1 MRQAQE
7 PLLKRDSGPVLSGIR
22 ILFELTSALSGSY
35 LQMSAIIHQGY
46 VPAPALPH
54 RKWVKSSYFFLDP
67 LQLQEAIRHAS
78 W

>member
-1 MRQAQE
+1 MHLIALKA
-7 PLLKRDSGPVLSGIR
+7 PNVLLR
-22 ILFELTSALSGSY
+22 T
-35 LQMSAIIHQGY
+35 MSAIIHQGY

-54 RKWVKSSYFFLDP
+54 RKWGKSSYFFLDR